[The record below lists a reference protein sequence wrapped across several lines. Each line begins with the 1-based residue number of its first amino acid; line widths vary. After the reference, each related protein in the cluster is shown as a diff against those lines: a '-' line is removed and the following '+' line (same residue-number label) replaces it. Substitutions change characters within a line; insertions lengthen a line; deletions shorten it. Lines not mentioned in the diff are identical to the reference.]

1 MSSYVKLSISP
12 DLNGIIIIIIIA
24 TPLLQSQS
32 MNLTQIEGLLK
43 FKMIQKFVAM
53 QIVVTQNN
61 QQHQKTNK
69 QKNLIAFILLLK

>member
-1 MSSYVKLSISP
+1 
-12 DLNGIIIIIIIA
+12 
-24 TPLLQSQS
+24 

-43 FKMIQKFVAM
+43 FKMIQKLVAM

-69 QKNLIAFILLLK
+69 QKNSLHLYCYLNDLITYYEQSRKSLASKHNFGQKHFL